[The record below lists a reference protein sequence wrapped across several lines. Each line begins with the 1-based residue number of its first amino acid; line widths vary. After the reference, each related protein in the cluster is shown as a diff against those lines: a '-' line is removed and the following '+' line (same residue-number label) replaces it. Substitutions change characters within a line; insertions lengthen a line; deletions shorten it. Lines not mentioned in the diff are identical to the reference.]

1 MVKNK
6 YFFFSFKGDFLF
18 VLLIIRK
25 MNKNDVAIK

>member
-6 YFFFSFKGDFLF
+6 RIRSKAVLF